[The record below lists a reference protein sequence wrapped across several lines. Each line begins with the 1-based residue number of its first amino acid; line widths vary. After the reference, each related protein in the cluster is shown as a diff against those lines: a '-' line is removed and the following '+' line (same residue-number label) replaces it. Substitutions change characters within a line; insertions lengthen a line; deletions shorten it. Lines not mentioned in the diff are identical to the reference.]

1 MKISFACLEDIEKI
15 LMVQNRAFE
24 HINDKEMLV
33 TLSKDEIM
41 DNINDEVL
49 CVCKNGD
56 EVIAFR
62 SMHIPKKDYLGKYVS
77 NMSVSQ
83 KNIIYSDI
91 SIVHPDYRGLGL
103 QKKMG
108 EWLFERIPEGYTIIM
123 ATVHPDNIAS
133 IKDKFHHDMHI
144 IAKDFVYGDKVRY
157 IFLKY
162 RDERRKCGEEI
173 AIHVDD
179 VYKIE
184 RLLNE
189 GFIAV
194 DIRDNLLIFTK

>member
-1 MKISFACLEDIEKI
+1 MKLWITLMMKYCVFAKMVMKLLHFDRCIFLKRLFRKVCFEYECIS
-15 LMVQNRAFE
+15 
-24 HINDKEMLV
+24 
-33 TLSKDEIM
+33 
-41 DNINDEVL
+41 
-49 CVCKNGD
+49 
-56 EVIAFR
+56 
-62 SMHIPKKDYLGKYVS
+62 
-77 NMSVSQ
+77 

>member
-1 MKISFACLEDIEKI
+1 MKIKFANCSHLKSIMK
-15 LMVQNRAFE
+15 LQNLV
-24 HINDKEMLV
+24 KENITNKDMLV
-33 TLSKDEIM
+33 TLSEDEILE
-41 DNINDEVL
+41 NIGNKVL
-49 CVCKNGD
+49 CICEIEDTIVG
-56 EVIAFR
+56 FR
-62 SMHIPKKDYLGKYVS
+62 SMHIPKNDYLSKYIPDTQIS
-77 NMSVSQ
+77 TH
-83 KNIIYSDI
+83 NIIYSDI

-133 IKDKFHHDMHI
+133 IKDKFHHGMHI

-173 AIHVDD
+173 AVHVDD

-189 GFIAV
+189 GLIAV